1 MPIEIVTKQISR
13 KRRAFMRA
21 EEEKT
26 YLNVIQVDE
35 AQLKKNLS
43 ESVEETLNSLLDAEI
58 DKQRN

>member
-1 MPIEIVTKQISR
+1 
-13 KRRAFMRA
+13 MRA

-43 ESVEETLNSLLDAEI
+43 ELVRGSVEETLNSLLDAEI

>member
-1 MPIEIVTKQISR
+1 
-13 KRRAFMRA
+13 MRA